1 MTSMQI
7 EIKSYNQR
15 VSELLAITAMTLLLI
30 HIIDGSI
37 ERIYK
42 HGFLPASVDKRP
54 FGISN
59 LGISSIFLFFLAFAT
74 ETRKRNIAKVTTTL
88 LIIGGALIGTSVL
101 GVSIMD
107 KWGLVPR
114 LLILC
119 MIGYVIMGLGILK
132 VCQKQQQYKKSSN
145 LPSFGISST

>member
-1 MTSMQI
+1 MQI
-7 EIKSYNQR
+7 EIKSSNQR

-42 HGFLPASVDKRP
+42 HGFLPETIDKRP
-54 FGISN
+54 FGVSN
-59 LGISSIFLFFLAFAT
+59 LGISSIFLFFLAFGI

-88 LIIGGALIGTSVL
+88 LIIGGALIGTTVL
-101 GVSIMD
+101 GVSVMD

-119 MIGYVIMGLGILK
+119 MIGYVIMGLGILN
-132 VCQKQQQYKKSSN
+132 VCQKQDKKSSS
-145 LPSFGISST
+145 LPSFVVPSI

>member
-1 MTSMQI
+1 LTSMQI

-30 HIIDGSI
+30 HIIDGSM

-42 HGFLPASVDKRP
+42 HGFLPSSVDKRP

-59 LGISSIFLFFLAFAT
+59 LGMSSIFLFFLAFGI
-74 ETRKRNIAKVTTTL
+74 ETQKRKIAKVTTTL
-88 LIIGGALIGTSVL
+88 LIVGGALIGTSVL

-132 VCQKQQQYKKSSN
+132 VCQKRHKNSSS
-145 LPSFGISST
+145 LPSLGISSI

>member
-1 MTSMQI
+1 MMQI
-7 EIKSYNQR
+7 EIKPYNQR

-59 LGISSIFLFFLAFAT
+59 LGISSIFLFFLAFGI
-74 ETRKRNIAKVTTTL
+74 ETQKRNIAKVTTTL
-88 LIIGGALIGTSVL
+88 LIVGGALIGTSVL

-132 VCQKQQQYKKSSN
+132 ICQKQRKNSSS
-145 LPSFGISST
+145 LPSLGTSLF

>member
-7 EIKSYNQR
+7 EIKSSYQR
-15 VSELLAITAMTLLLI
+15 VSKLLAMTAMTLLLV

-42 HGFLPASVDKRP
+42 HGFLPTSIEKRP

-59 LGISSIFLFFLAFAT
+59 LGISSIFLFFLAFGI
-74 ETRKRNIAKVTTTL
+74 ETQKRNISKVTTTL
-88 LIIGGALIGTSVL
+88 LIVGGALIGTSVL

-107 KWGLVPR
+107 KSGLVPR

-119 MIGYVIMGLGILK
+119 MIGYVIMGLG
-132 VCQKQQQYKKSSN
+132 VCQKQQYKKPSSF
-145 LPSFGISST
+145 PSLGISSI

>member
-1 MTSMQI
+1 MQI

-15 VSELLAITAMTLLLI
+15 VSGLLAITAMTLLLI

-54 FGISN
+54 LGISN
-59 LGISSIFLFFLAFAT
+59 LGLSSIFLFLLAFAT

-88 LIIGGALIGTSVL
+88 LIVGGALIGTSVL

-107 KWGLVPR
+107 KWGLVPK

-132 VCQKQQQYKKSSN
+132 VCQKQQHKKSSS
-145 LPSFGISST
+145 LPSVGISSF

>member
-1 MTSMQI
+1 MQI

-54 FGISN
+54 IGISN
-59 LGISSIFLFFLAFAT
+59 LGISSIFLFFLAFGI
-74 ETRKRNIAKVTTTL
+74 ETQKRNIAKVTTTL
-88 LIIGGALIGTSVL
+88 LIVGGALIGTSVL

-114 LLILC
+114 LLVLC
-119 MIGYVIMGLGILK
+119 MTGYIIMGLGILK
-132 VCQKQQQYKKSSN
+132 VCQKQQHKKSSS
-145 LPSFGISST
+145 LSSHHFPQ

>member
-1 MTSMQI
+1 MKF
-7 EIKSYNQR
+7 EIKSSNQR
-15 VSELLAITAMTLLLI
+15 VSELLATIAMTLLLI

-42 HGFLPASVDKRP
+42 HGFLLESIDKRP
-54 FGISN
+54 FGVSN
-59 LGISSIFLFFLAFAT
+59 LGMSSIFLFFLAFGI

-88 LIIGGALIGTSVL
+88 LIVGGALIGTTVL
-101 GVSIMD
+101 GVSVMD

-119 MIGYVIMGLGILK
+119 TIGYVIMGLGILN
-132 VCQKQQQYKKSSN
+132 VCQKQDKKSSS
-145 LPSFGISST
+145 LPSFVIPSI

>member
-1 MTSMQI
+1 MQI

-30 HIIDGSI
+30 HIIDGSM

-42 HGFLPASVDKRP
+42 HGFLPSSVDKRP

-59 LGISSIFLFFLAFAT
+59 LGMSSIFLFFLAFGI
-74 ETRKRNIAKVTTTL
+74 ETRKRKIAKVTTTL
-88 LIIGGALIGTSVL
+88 LIVGGALIGTSVL

-132 VCQKQQQYKKSSN
+132 VCQKRHKNSSS
-145 LPSFGISST
+145 LPSFVVPSI

>member
-1 MTSMQI
+1 
-7 EIKSYNQR
+7 
-15 VSELLAITAMTLLLI
+15 MTLLLI

-59 LGISSIFLFFLAFAT
+59 LGISSIFLFFLAFGI
-74 ETRKRNIAKVTTTL
+74 ETQKRNIAKVTTTL
-88 LIIGGALIGTSVL
+88 LIVGGALIGTSVL
-101 GVSIMD
+101 GISIMD
-107 KWGLVPR
+107 KWGFVPR

-119 MIGYVIMGLGILK
+119 MIGYVIMGLG
-132 VCQKQQQYKKSSN
+132 VCQKQQYKKPSSF
-145 LPSFGISST
+145 PSLGISSI

>member
-1 MTSMQI
+1 MQI
-7 EIKSYNQR
+7 EIKSSNQR

-74 ETRKRNIAKVTTTL
+74 EIRKKNIAKVTTTL
-88 LIIGGALIGTSVL
+88 LIVGGALIGTSVL

-119 MIGYVIMGLGILK
+119 MTGYVIMGLGILK
-132 VCQKQQQYKKSSN
+132 VCQKQQHKKSSS
-145 LPSFGISST
+145 LSSHHFPH

>member
-1 MTSMQI
+1 MQI
-7 EIKSYNQR
+7 EIKSSNQR

-42 HGFLPASVDKRP
+42 HGFLPETIDKRP
-54 FGISN
+54 FGVSN
-59 LGISSIFLFFLAFAT
+59 LGISSIFLFFLAFGI

-88 LIIGGALIGTSVL
+88 LIVGGALIGTTVL
-101 GVSIMD
+101 GVSVMD

-119 MIGYVIMGLGILK
+119 MIGYVIMGLGILN
-132 VCQKQQQYKKSSN
+132 VCQKQDKKSSS
-145 LPSFGISST
+145 LPSFVVPSI

>member
-1 MTSMQI
+1 MKF
-7 EIKSYNQR
+7 EIKSSNQR
-15 VSELLAITAMTLLLI
+15 VSELLATIAMTLLLI

-42 HGFLPASVDKRP
+42 HGFLPESIDKRP
-54 FGISN
+54 FGVSN
-59 LGISSIFLFFLAFAT
+59 LGMSSIFLFFLAFGI

-88 LIIGGALIGTSVL
+88 LIVGGALIGTTVL
-101 GVSIMD
+101 GVSVMD

-119 MIGYVIMGLGILK
+119 TIGYVIMGLGILN
-132 VCQKQQQYKKSSN
+132 VCQKQDKISSS
-145 LPSFGISST
+145 LPSFVVPSI

>member
-1 MTSMQI
+1 LTSMQI

-88 LIIGGALIGTSVL
+88 LIVGGALIGTSVL

-119 MIGYVIMGLGILK
+119 MTGYVIMGLGILK
-132 VCQKQQQYKKSSN
+132 VCRKQYKKSSS
-145 LPSFGISST
+145 LPSLGISST

>member
-1 MTSMQI
+1 MQN
-7 EIKSYNQR
+7 EIKSSNQR

-30 HIIDGSI
+30 HIIDGSL

-42 HGFLPASVDKRP
+42 HGFLPETIDKRP
-54 FGISN
+54 FGVSN
-59 LGISSIFLFFLAFAT
+59 LGISSIFLFFLAFGI

-88 LIIGGALIGTSVL
+88 LIVGGALIGTTVL
-101 GVSIMD
+101 GVSVMD

-132 VCQKQQQYKKSSN
+132 VCQKQQKKSSS
-145 LPSFGISST
+145 LPSLGISST

>member
-1 MTSMQI
+1 MKF
-7 EIKSYNQR
+7 EIKSSNQR
-15 VSELLAITAMTLLLI
+15 VSELLATIAMTLLLI

-42 HGFLPASVDKRP
+42 HGFLPESIDKRP
-54 FGISN
+54 FGLSN
-59 LGISSIFLFFLAFAT
+59 LGMSSIFLFFLSFGI

-88 LIIGGALIGTSVL
+88 LIVGGALIGTTVL
-101 GVSIMD
+101 GVSVMD

-119 MIGYVIMGLGILK
+119 TIGYVIMGLGILN
-132 VCQKQQQYKKSSN
+132 VCQKQDKESSS
-145 LPSFGISST
+145 LPSFVVPSI

>member
-1 MTSMQI
+1 MQI

-59 LGISSIFLFFLAFAT
+59 LGISSIFLFFLAFGI
-74 ETRKRNIAKVTTTL
+74 ETQKRNIAKVTTTL
-88 LIIGGALIGTSVL
+88 LIVGGALIGTSVL

-119 MIGYVIMGLGILK
+119 MTGYVIMGLGILK
-132 VCQKQQQYKKSSN
+132 VCQKQDKKSSS
-145 LPSFGISST
+145 LPSFVVPSI

>member
-7 EIKSYNQR
+7 EIKSCIQR

-42 HGFLPASVDKRP
+42 HGFLPPSIDKRP

-88 LIIGGALIGTSVL
+88 LIVGGALIGTTVL

-132 VCQKQQQYKKSSN
+132 VCQKQHKKSSS
-145 LPSFGISST
+145 LPSLGISST

>member
-1 MTSMQI
+1 MQI

-42 HGFLPASVDKRP
+42 HGFLPPSIDKRP

-74 ETRKRNIAKVTTTL
+74 ETRKRNIAKV
-88 LIIGGALIGTSVL
+88 S
-101 GVSIMD
+101 GVSKYMSLFVHYTI
-107 KWGLVPR
+107 
-114 LLILC
+114 
-119 MIGYVIMGLGILK
+119 
-132 VCQKQQQYKKSSN
+132 
-145 LPSFGISST
+145 

>member
-1 MTSMQI
+1 MQI
-7 EIKSYNQR
+7 EIKPSNQR

-42 HGFLPASVDKRP
+42 HGFLPETIDKRP
-54 FGISN
+54 FGVSN
-59 LGISSIFLFFLAFAT
+59 LGISSIFLFFLAFGI

-88 LIIGGALIGTSVL
+88 LIVGGALIGTTVL
-101 GVSIMD
+101 GVSVMD

-119 MIGYVIMGLGILK
+119 MIGYVIMGLGILN
-132 VCQKQQQYKKSSN
+132 VCQKQDKKSSR
-145 LPSFGISST
+145 LPSFAVPSI

>member
-1 MTSMQI
+1 MQI
-7 EIKSYNQR
+7 EIKSSNQR

-74 ETRKRNIAKVTTTL
+74 EIRKKNIAKVTTTL
-88 LIIGGALIGTSVL
+88 LIVGGALIGTSVL

-119 MIGYVIMGLGILK
+119 MIGYVIMGLGILN
-132 VCQKQQQYKKSSN
+132 VCQKQDKKSSR
-145 LPSFGISST
+145 LPSFVVPSI

>member
-1 MTSMQI
+1 MQI
-7 EIKSYNQR
+7 EIKSSNQR

-74 ETRKRNIAKVTTTL
+74 EIRKKNIAKVTTTL
-88 LIIGGALIGTSVL
+88 LIVGGALIGTSVL

-119 MIGYVIMGLGILK
+119 MTGYVIMGLGILK
-132 VCQKQQQYKKSSN
+132 VCQKQDKKSSS
-145 LPSFGISST
+145 LPSHHFPH

>member
-1 MTSMQI
+1 LISMQI

-74 ETRKRNIAKVTTTL
+74 EIRKKNIAKVTTTL
-88 LIIGGALIGTSVL
+88 LIVGGALIGTSVL

-119 MIGYVIMGLGILK
+119 MTGYVIMGLGILK
-132 VCQKQQQYKKSSN
+132 VCQKQDKKSSS
-145 LPSFGISST
+145 LSSHHFPH

>member
-1 MTSMQI
+1 MQN
-7 EIKSYNQR
+7 EIKSSNQR

-42 HGFLPASVDKRP
+42 HGFLPETIDKRP
-54 FGISN
+54 FGVSN
-59 LGISSIFLFFLAFAT
+59 LGISSIFLFFLAFGI

-88 LIIGGALIGTSVL
+88 LIVGGALIGTTVL
-101 GVSIMD
+101 GVSVMD

-132 VCQKQQQYKKSSN
+132 VCQKQDKKSSR
-145 LPSFGISST
+145 LPSFVVPSI